1 MIQGNLKKHHKVKE
15 KVVKEVL
22 WTNQGKGV
30 LNHIVPKE
38 DKNLQ
43 TKKLEAEVGNLQV
56 QNADYSQIVQELSD
70 KLKKY
75 ENKYGTV
82 FTKGSSNKTK

>member
-1 MIQGNLKKHHKVKE
+1 M
-15 KVVKEVL
+15 
-22 WTNQGKGV
+22 
-30 LNHIVPKE
+30 PKE

-43 TKKLEAEVGNLQV
+43 TKKLEAELGNLQV